1 MEIITHFQNTSP
13 IDSVAVE
20 RHSAGI
26 VNTRRIALALTLLL
40 ATASAG
46 PAYRY
51 QLDGAGSAVSARV
64 SFLGLGHKTARFPVM
79 RGSIRI
85 TPDRL
90 DAIDLDVELDAR
102 AMSAGSKTDTDYLRG
117 KAFFDVANYPV
128 VRFSGQRMAMTGPTT
143 ARVEGQITARGITR
157 PAVLA
162 VTFRDPPAKT
172 TGRDPIQLTATIAI
186 NRRDF
191 GMTAY
196 SLLVGKK
203 VAITIQA
210 RLVPG

>member
-1 MEIITHFQNTSP
+1 M
-13 IDSVAVE
+13 E
-20 RHSAGI
+20 RHFAGI

-51 QLDGAGSAVSARV
+51 QLDGGASAVSARV
-64 SFLGLGHKTARFPVM
+64 SFLGLGHKTARFPAM
-79 RGSIRI
+79 RGSIKLA
-85 TPDRL
+85 PNRL
-90 DAIDLDVELDAR
+90 DAIDLDVELDAKS
-102 AMSAGSKTDTDYLRG
+102 MTAGSKTDTEYMKG
-117 KAFFDVANYPV
+117 KAFFDVANHPV

-143 ARVEGQITARGITR
+143 ARVEGQITARGVTR

-162 VTFRDPPAKT
+162 VTFRDAPAKA
-172 TGRDPIQLTATIAI
+172 TGRDPIQLTAITTI

-196 SLLVGKK
+196 SMIVGKK
-203 VAITIQA
+203 VAITITA

>member
-13 IDSVAVE
+13 IDSAAVE

-26 VNTRRIALALTLLL
+26 VNTRRIAFALTLLL

-46 PAYRY
+46 PVYRY
-51 QLDGAGSAVSARV
+51 QLDGSASVVSARV
-64 SFLGLGHKTARFPVM
+64 SFLGLGHKTARFPAM
-79 RGSIRI
+79 RGSIKI

-102 AMSAGSKTDTDYLRG
+102 AMTAGGKTDTEYLKG
-117 KAFFDVANYPV
+117 KAFFDVANHST
-128 VRFSGQRMAMTGPTT
+128 VRFSGRRMAMTGPLT
-143 ARVEGQITARGITR
+143 ARVDGQISARGVTR

-162 VTFRDPPAKT
+162 VTFRDPPAKAN
-172 TGRDPIQLTATIAI
+172 GREPIHLTATTTI
-186 NRRDF
+186 NRKDF
-191 GMTAY
+191 GMTSY
-196 SLLVGKK
+196 SMIIGKK

>member
-1 MEIITHFQNTSP
+1 MISGRL
-13 IDSVAVE
+13 V
-20 RHSAGI
+20 
-26 VNTRRIALALTLLL
+26 LALPMLL
-40 ATASAG
+40 AVAASG

-51 QLDGAGSAVSARV
+51 QLDGAGSQVSARV
-64 SFLGLGHKTARFPVM
+64 SYLALGSKTARFPAM
-79 RGSIRI
+79 RGSIRLS
-85 TPDRL
+85 PGQL

-102 AMSAGSKTDTDYLRG
+102 AMTAGSKTDTDYLKG
-117 KAFFDVANYPV
+117 KAFFDVANHPV
-128 VRFSGQRMAMTGPTT
+128 VRFSGRRMTMTGPEA

-162 VTFRDPPAKT
+162 VTFSDPPAKA
-172 TGRDPIQLTATIAI
+172 TGREAVQLTATTAI
-186 NRRDF
+186 NRKDF

-203 VAITIQA
+203 VTITIKA